1 MNYLVEILIS
11 SVNTI
16 FDLVLAD
23 GGVVFAMSA
32 IAAAVVAGN
41 IPEGILANIRKWHGS
56 IDYEG

>member
-1 MNYLVEILIS
+1 MNNLVEILIS

-23 GGVVFAMSA
+23 VGIVFAMSA

-41 IPEGILANIRKWHGS
+41 I
-56 IDYEG
+56 DVMM

>member
-1 MNYLVEILIS
+1 MNYLLEILIS

-32 IAAAVVAGN
+32 IATAVVAGN
-41 IPEGILANIRKWHGS
+41 I
-56 IDYEG
+56 DVMM